1 MLDFPKDPGSSLSVS
16 YNNSWHGVSY
26 SLSYSMNKNTHDSD
40 EDGNEVTNDNQ
51 FSLSVSVPLD
61 RWMHNTWATY
71 NLNNTK
77 DGTTQNIG
85 LNGTALKEDNLNWN
99 IQEGLSSTGSGNSTS
114 INADYKATYGEVSAG
129 VSQDKY
135 QQTLNVGL
143 QGGVVAHANGITLS
157 QPLGETI
164 ALVKA
169 PGTHGTHITNQTGV
183 ETDFRG
189 YTVVPF
195 VTAYRHNTIA
205 LDTETLPDDADVTHA
220 AQIVTPTRGAVVRA
234 SFTTRVG
241 NRVLMTLTQ
250 NGKPLPFGATVTT
263 GDKDSEFI
271 VGNDGQTYLSGLPQQ
286 GHLIVSWGQEAS
298 EHCVADYAL
307 TDEKEKT
314 SIINAA
320 AQCH

>member
-1 MLDFPKDPGSSLSVS
+1 M
-16 YNNSWHGVSY
+16 
-26 SLSYSMNKNTHDSD
+26 
-40 EDGNEVTNDNQ
+40 TNDNQ

-61 RWMHNTWATY
+61 RWMHNTRATY

-157 QPLGETI
+157 QPLGDTI

-169 PGTHGTHITNQTGV
+169 PGTHGTHITN
-183 ETDFRG
+183 
-189 YTVVPF
+189 
-195 VTAYRHNTIA
+195 
-205 LDTETLPDDADVTHA
+205 
-220 AQIVTPTRGAVVRA
+220 
-234 SFTTRVG
+234 
-241 NRVLMTLTQ
+241 
-250 NGKPLPFGATVTT
+250 
-263 GDKDSEFI
+263 
-271 VGNDGQTYLSGLPQQ
+271 
-286 GHLIVSWGQEAS
+286 
-298 EHCVADYAL
+298 
-307 TDEKEKT
+307 
-314 SIINAA
+314 
-320 AQCH
+320 